1 MIYSLDRTLID
12 ALLERQH
19 YQIVGDMRKRV
30 ILEWLNRFKFSN
42 REVLSRVID
51 VQSSAKY
58 RIIKNLIDKGY
69 IEEIESN
76 KHAGKL
82 IKLTRK
88 GLAYLISEES
98 VSHDASLVNRTTVKS
113 YSRVSH
119 ELGLQSAVLN
129 IMQILYKEGFHRFEI
144 MKEYRT
150 KTLSVDVAL
159 RCYHEELGIPSSLV
173 AIEYENSTKSRKRA
187 DYLIVQ
193 HYLNIKQ
200 GLFDQ
205 VHFSFGDER
214 DLKTYASY
222 IYEQPQNYKKDKKGK
237 LWLDRKI
244 TLENEYLSKVH
255 FGYFDVVGHYK
266 SKPYLKL
273 DYLEHAKKRAK
284 NNAIKAKKEREKIL
298 ENIKDDAYDDAYQEG
313 YEQGY
318 EDAKQELRSKIVNDI
333 KHQTQKQTYLDILKA
348 YDEMGMFKTGFRGIL
363 QEYIDHLEEQN
374 DE

>member
-12 ALLERQH
+12 ALLEMQH

-42 REVLSRVID
+42 REILSQVID

-98 VSHDASLVNRTTVKS
+98 VSHDAPLVNRTTVKS

-129 IMQILYKEGFHRFEI
+129 IMQILYKKGFHRFEI

-150 KTLSVDVAL
+150 KTLSVDVVL
-159 RCYHEELGIPSSLV
+159 RCDHEELGIPSSLV

-237 LWLDRKI
+237 LWLDREI

-273 DYLEHAKKRAK
+273 DYLEHAKQRAK

-333 KHQTQKQTYLDILKA
+333 KHQTQKQTYIEILQI
-348 YDEMGMFKTGFRGIL
+348 YEDMGMFKTGFKGLL
-363 QEYIDHLEEQN
+363 QEHINSLEE
-374 DE
+374 E